1 LIAEMH
7 FNAMRERQGVAVV
20 AASFTALLVSPL
32 SLLLPT
38 VGLFVGPVSTE
49 FGWNR
54 ATFFLGPSIGA
65 IVGALVA
72 PFLGA
77 LADRW
82 GAKPVLA
89 TGIVIY
95 ALGVAALG
103 TLTGWLPGYVAICVV
118 LFAAGQVQTSPL
130 YSRVAASWFDQ
141 RRGLMIGLA
150 TSGLG
155 VGGFVIPFIAK
166 RLMEIFGWRWTYAG
180 LGLLILIVAL
190 PVVLLVVRERPAIA
204 KPATIPRTA
213 LPGLTLRQSVRTRS
227 YWTLIAFFLC
237 VSFALTGIVVNLVP
251 MLARRGVSS
260 GAAVLAVSTVAISQT
275 IGRLT
280 SGYLLDKVVFP
291 QISLIW
297 FVGSAIGLSVLL
309 IAKTPAAAIV
319 AAAMLGLAWG
329 AEGEMTGYYVSRYFG
344 VHHLARI
351 AGTLFLA
358 IGLTAAA
365 SQMTVARLF
374 DRTHNY
380 QYAIA
385 IAIVSMIVA
394 CLLLASLGPYTYT
407 MEPDDDSAQLN
418 NISNPKHQCNRAV
431 SPVSPL

>member
-1 LIAEMH
+1 MH
-7 FNAMRERQGVAVV
+7 FNAKRERQGVAVV

-32 SLLLPT
+32 SVLLPT

-54 ATFFLGPSIGA
+54 VTFFLGPSIGA

-103 TLTGWLPGYVAICVV
+103 TLTGWLPAYVAICVV

-166 RLMEIFGWRWTYAG
+166 RMMEIFGWRWTYVG

-204 KPATIPRTA
+204 KPATSPQTA

-251 MLARRGVSS
+251 MLTRRGVSS
-260 GAAVLAVSTVAISQT
+260 GAAALTVSTVAISQT

-309 IAKTPAAAIV
+309 IAETPAAAIV

-394 CLLLASLGPYTYT
+394 CLLLTSLGPYTYT
-407 MEPDDDSAQLN
+407 MESQGDSIEAQPN
-418 NISNPKHQCNRAV
+418 NISNPKHECNRAV